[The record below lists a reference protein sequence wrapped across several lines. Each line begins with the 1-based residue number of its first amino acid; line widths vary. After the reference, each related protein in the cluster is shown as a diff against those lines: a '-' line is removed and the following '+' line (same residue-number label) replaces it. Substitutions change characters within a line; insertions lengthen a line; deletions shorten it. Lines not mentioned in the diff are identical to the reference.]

1 MSLADS
7 SPQTI
12 MLIGPMPPPITGQS
26 VAFSLLVEEFQRVGS
41 VTVVNLSERRGR
53 RDRQFSLMRALRILR
68 LAAATWWRLR
78 DVSLVYLTI
87 AQSRAGFLR
96 DLLFIVLARLRGRPV
111 VAHLHGG
118 NYSGFYRSE
127 NRAFRS
133 LIRWTLRRTAWV
145 IVLSQSLRQ
154 DFDFLGPDFAPRL
167 RAVPNACPIPLGRQ
181 RGAPRGKLRLLFLS
195 NLLVEKGYLDCVEA
209 MGHLRRLLP
218 GVPIRLVLAGAFM
231 LGRDDYDTVA
241 DMEAA
246 LRESIRRLELDE
258 VVTIAGVVDGAEKQ
272 RLLDCSHIHLLPT
285 YYENEGQ
292 PIALIEALASG
303 IPSIATA
310 WRGIVDIVED
320 EATGLIVPA
329 KDPMAIAEA
338 AARLYRDPALYERL
352 SAGAIVAA
360 HGFARERHV
369 AAMAGVFDEA
379 CRRRSPSPP

>member
-1 MSLADS
+1 MNPAGSDPRPIL
-7 SPQTI
+7 
-12 MLIGPMPPPITGQS
+12 LIGPVPPPVTGQS
-26 VAFSLLVEEFQRVGS
+26 VAFSLLAEAVGRIRP
-41 VTVVNLSERRGR
+41 VTVVDLSERSGR
-53 RDRQFSLMRALRILR
+53 RDRQFSLARALLMLR
-68 LAAATWWRLR
+68 LVASIWRGLGPT
-78 DVSLVYLTI
+78 SLIYLTI
-87 AQSRAGFLR
+87 AQSRVGFLR
-96 DLLFIVLARLRGRPV
+96 DALFITIAHLRGRPV

-127 NRAFRS
+127 NRMFRF
-133 LIRWTLRRTAWV
+133 LIRRTLRHTARL
-145 IVLSQSLRQ
+145 IVLSESLRQ
-154 DFDFLGPDFAPRL
+154 DFDFLGPDFALRV
-167 RAVPNACPIPLGRQ
+167 RAVPNACPIPLGR
-181 RGAPRGKLRLLFLS
+181 RREAPRGELRLLFLS
-195 NLLVEKGYLDCVEA
+195 NLLAEKGYLDCVEA

-231 LGRDDYDTVA
+231 LGIDDYDTVA

-246 LRESIRRLELDE
+246 LRERIRRLELDE
-258 VVTIAGVVDGAEKQ
+258 VVTIAGVVVGAEKQ

-310 WRGIVDIVED
+310 WRGTVDIVED

-352 SAGAIVAA
+352 SAGAIAAA
-360 HGFARERHV
+360 HGFTRERHV
-369 AAMAGVFDEA
+369 AAMAGVFGEA
-379 CRRRSPSPP
+379 CRGHSPTPP